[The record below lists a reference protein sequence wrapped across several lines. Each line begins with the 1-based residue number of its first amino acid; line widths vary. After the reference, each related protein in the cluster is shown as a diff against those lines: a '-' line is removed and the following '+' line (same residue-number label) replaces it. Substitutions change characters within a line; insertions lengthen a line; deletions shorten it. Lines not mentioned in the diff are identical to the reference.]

1 MRLIRVQHAA
11 RKTVIY
17 HPSFGDLM
25 KRVLCLLGVHQ
36 YETVLEY
43 ASVGAKEDLCMHC
56 MKARY
61 RIEQPATTGIPASK
75 SA

>member
-1 MRLIRVQHAA
+1 MRLIRVQHSA

-17 HPSFGDLM
+17 HPSFGD
-25 KRVLCLLGVHQ
+25 VLRRARCLLGVHV

-43 ASVGAKEDLCMHC
+43 ASIGAKEELCVHC

-61 RIEQPATTGIPASK
+61 RIEHPSSAALTASK

>member
-1 MRLIRVQHAA
+1 MRLIRIHASA

-17 HPSFGDLM
+17 HPSLADVWN
-25 KRVLCLLGVHQ
+25 RALCLAGRHD

-43 ASVGAKEDLCMHC
+43 PSIGAKEDMCVHC

-61 RIEQPATTGIPASK
+61 SVHALAAASRPVNR
-75 SA
+75 

>member
-1 MRLIRVQHAA
+1 MRLIRVQHSA

-17 HPSFGDLM
+17 HPSFGDVM
-25 KRVLCLLGVHQ
+25 RRVRCLFGVHR

-43 ASVGAKEDLCMHC
+43 ASVGAKEELCMHC

-61 RIEQPATTGIPASK
+61 SIERSAVAQISASK

>member
-1 MRLIRVQHAA
+1 MRLIRVQHSA

-25 KRVLCLLGVHQ
+25 RRAFCLFGVHQ

-43 ASVGAKEDLCMHC
+43 ASVGAKEELCIHC

-61 RIEQPATTGIPASK
+61 RIEQPSTARIAATK
-75 SA
+75 SL

>member
-1 MRLIRVQHAA
+1 MRLIRVQHSA

-25 KRVLCLLGVHQ
+25 RRVLCIFGVHR

-43 ASVGAKEDLCMHC
+43 ASVGAKEDLCIHC

-61 RIEQPATTGIPASK
+61 RIEPSIASRIPAPK
-75 SA
+75 PL